1 MRALLLVVGL
11 LLWGTPGHGQ
21 NHELVPAE
29 SEVSPKELHE
39 MSAQGSKYINKE
51 LKHAL
56 KGMRQIKALIEK
68 NNEERK
74 ALLDDLEEA
83 KMKKEDALNVTR
95 EAEEKLKASPSV
107 CNESMQALWEECKPC
122 LKQTCMKFYAR
133 VCRRGPGVVGHQLEE
148 FLNQSS
154 PLYLWMNGDR
164 IDSLL
169 DDERQQA
176 HELDAMQDSF
186 QHTSSLMDTLFAD
199 SLFAREMPEP
209 HFWWPLRSPARHGPL
224 LYGAN
229 SRVVR
234 SLLPFHR
241 FEPFNFA
248 DMFRP
253 LVDMMQQVQEAM
265 EAQLQEAQDF
275 PPLEQ
280 APGESPEGGNNRAV
294 CKEIR
299 HNSTGCLKM
308 KDQCAKCKE
317 ILAVDCS
324 GSNPA
329 QERLRQELSEAL
341 LMAEKF
347 SRRYD
352 QLLRSYQQKTRASSG
367 LLKQLNEEFS
377 WVSRLANL
385 TQGEDQDHLQ
395 VTTVNSQSS
404 STDGLHGVTLVGL
417 KLFDAPPMMVS
428 IPDNVSRESPRFME
442 MVAEKALREYRQKGA
457 E

>member
-1 MRALLLVVGL
+1 MRALLLLAGL
-11 LLWGTPGHGQ
+11 LLCGAPGRAQ
-21 NHELVPAE
+21 DSEQ
-29 SEVSPKELHE
+29 EVSPKELKE

-83 KMKKEDALNVTR
+83 KMKKEGALNATR
-95 EAEEKLKASPSV
+95 ESEEKLKESQSV

-133 VCRRGPGVVGHQLEE
+133 VCRRGTGVVSHQLEE

-169 DDERQQA
+169 EDDRQQA
-176 HELDAMQDSF
+176 HELDAIQDSF

-199 SLFAREMPEP
+199 SFFDRDVPEP
-209 HFWWPLRSPARHGPL
+209 HFWWPSLRGPAHRGPL
-224 LYGAN
+224 FFGGN

-241 FEPFNFA
+241 FEPFNFE

-253 LVDMMQQVQEAM
+253 MMDMMQRVQAAM
-265 EAQLQEAQDF
+265 EAQLHEAQDF
-275 PPLEQ
+275 PPLGQ
-280 APGESPEGGNNRAV
+280 APGEFPEGGDNRTV

-308 KDQCAKCKE
+308 KNQCAKCRE

-324 GSNPA
+324 ASNPA
-329 QERLRQELSEAL
+329 QERLRQDLSAAL
-341 LMAEKF
+341 LSAEKF
-347 SRRYD
+347 SRRYE

-377 WVSRLANL
+377 WISRLANQ
-385 TQGEDQDHLQ
+385 TQGEEQDHLQ
-395 VTTVNSQSS
+395 VTTVSSQSS
-404 STDGLHGVTLVGL
+404 STDGLQGVTLVGL
-417 KLFDAPPMMVS
+417 KLFDAPPMTVS
-428 IPDNVSRESPRFME
+428 IPDTVSRESPRFME
-442 MVAEKALREYRQKGA
+442 MVAEKALRQYRQQGA